1 MSIDTIIFDLGN
13 VIINFDHNIALK
25 KISNYSP
32 KDINQIYKLVFS
44 SVLIEDFE
52 KGLITPQDF
61 FSNLRR
67 TLCLENLDY
76 SEFVP
81 IWNEIFTEN
90 KDVSNI
96 IQILKENNFK
106 IILITNVNKLH
117 LDYVKSTFKILNKI
131 DKIIASCEVGIRKP
145 EPQIYQLVQKIADK
159 KASDLI
165 YIDDLVELTEA
176 AKGLGFSVINF
187 DNANQLKNELIN
199 YGITCLR

>member
-1 MSIDTIIFDLGN
+1 MPIDTIIFDLGN

-25 KISNYSP
+25 KISNYTT
-32 KDINQIYKLVFS
+32 KDVDQIYKLVFS
-44 SVLIEDFE
+44 SDLIKDFE
-52 KGLITPQDF
+52 KGLIAPQDF

-76 SEFVP
+76 SEFVS

-96 IQILKENNFK
+96 IQVLKENNFK

-176 AKGLGFSVINF
+176 AKGLGFSVIKF
-187 DNANQLKNELIN
+187 ESANQLRNELIS
-199 YGITCLR
+199 YGITCL